1 MGTRLDVLLHGVE
14 QDTGGQVFEK
24 VYQMISSL
32 EQNLSRF
39 DENSAISTINRLGSK
54 KDLVISDEIYS
65 ILSACKEYHEKT
77 LGLFD
82 IGIGRVT
89 AEIRNGTVNKDEI
102 KGMLEKSGIENII
115 LNQEKSAVR
124 FRSEQIELDLG
135 GFGKGYALEQLKSL
149 LIRMEISDA
158 FISFGNSSIL
168 ALGNHPHGQGWKSG
182 ISHLL
187 KQGESLFE
195 FELKNESLSTSGTSP
210 DNTRGDRIGH
220 ILHPEK
226 GLVETGFKHISVA
239 SGQAVEAEVLSTALM
254 AASDKEMIEIL
265 SYFPD
270 CRAIEVKYDE
280 DGTALLRNLNNQLK

>member
-14 QDTGGQVFEK
+14 QDEGGQVFEK
-24 VYQMISSL
+24 VYQMISRL

-54 KDLVISDEIYS
+54 KGLVISDELYR
-65 ILSACKEYHEKT
+65 ILTTCKEYHEKT

-89 AEIRNGTVNKDEI
+89 AEIRNGTVNQDEI

-115 LNQEKSAVR
+115 LDQEISAVR
-124 FRSEQIELDLG
+124 FRGDQIELDLG

-149 LIRMEISDA
+149 LINMEISDA

-187 KQGESLFE
+187 QQGESVFE

-254 AASDKEMIEIL
+254 VASDKEMIEIL
-265 SYFPD
+265 NNFPD
-270 CRAIEVKYDE
+270 CRAIEIKYDE
-280 DGTALLRNLNNQLK
+280 DGTALLRNLNNQV